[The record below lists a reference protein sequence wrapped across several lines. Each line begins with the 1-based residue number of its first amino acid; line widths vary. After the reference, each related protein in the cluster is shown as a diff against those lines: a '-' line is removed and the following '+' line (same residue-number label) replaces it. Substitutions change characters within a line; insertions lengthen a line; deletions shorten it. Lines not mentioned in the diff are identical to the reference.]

1 MIFIIRLITATCFF
15 ALLGKANIWL
25 NPVSNV
31 ILAIG
36 YRSFLIFSPL
46 LMKVTKQFAIG
57 LSLLLATLGILLF
70 CGNDNIFFISGSLL
84 LGVGISISSYL
95 IRIEAAETPKGA
107 AHNKIAAN
115 LGGIVS
121 GLILLGT
128 FSSKNHF
135 YQGIA
140 LAFLV
145 SCLLAFSI
153 SHKSKNIILKLP
165 KKNNFKYKIG
175 WLLLGLATGIK
186 LFGVFSVLPQFLII
200 EQGRLPNW
208 YGSLIFTNAFF
219 IIFLQL
225 PIIHFIEK
233 LNRTNNGIKIT
244 LIIML
249 IGMLLIA
256 FPAIFYVTHLTGA
269 LVWTISLSF
278 VECVASYL
286 DVQGSRSG
294 FLLTKEVAVGIG
306 GGLTVL
312 VCRSFAHS
320 YSSELIGLIG
330 IASIIF
336 AYLLLNKEFKAD
348 R

>member
-25 NPVSNV
+25 NPVSNI
-31 ILAIG
+31 ILAVG
-36 YRSFLIFSPL
+36 YRSFLIFSPFFS
-46 LMKVTKQFAIG
+46 KITKQFAIG

-70 CGNDNIFFISGSLL
+70 CGHGNIFLISGSLL
-84 LGVGISISSYL
+84 LGIGVSISSYL
-95 IRIEAAETPKGA
+95 IRMEAAETPKGA

-128 FSSKNHF
+128 FGSKNLF
-135 YQGIA
+135 YELIA
-140 LAFLV
+140 LAFFV

-153 SHKSKNIILKLP
+153 SHKKKNISLRLP
-165 KKNNFKYKIG
+165 ETINFKYAIG

-186 LFGVFSVLPQFLII
+186 LFGVFSVLPQFLILK
-200 EQGRLPNW
+200 QGQLPIW
-208 YGSLIFTNAFF
+208 YGFLIFTNAFF
-219 IIFLQL
+219 IVFLQL
-225 PIIHFIEK
+225 PIIHCIEK
-233 LNRTNNGIKIT
+233 FNQNNHGIKIT
-244 LIIML
+244 LITML

-256 FPAIFYVTHLTGA
+256 FPAIFCVTHLIGA
-269 LVWTISLSF
+269 VLWTISLSF

-294 FLLTKEVAVGIG
+294 FLLIKEAAVGIG

-312 VCRSFAHS
+312 VCRSIAQS

-336 AYLLLNKEFKAD
+336 AYILLNKTFISN